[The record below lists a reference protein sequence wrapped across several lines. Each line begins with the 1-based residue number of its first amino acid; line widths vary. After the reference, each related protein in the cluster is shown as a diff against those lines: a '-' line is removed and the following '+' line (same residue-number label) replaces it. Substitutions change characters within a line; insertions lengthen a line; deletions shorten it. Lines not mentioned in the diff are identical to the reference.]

1 VDFEDTPAEAAFRAE
16 VRAWIQ
22 STGGRFVPSPRA
34 AEADI
39 VRLARCWHAARADAG
54 YAGFGLPR
62 SIGGRPGPMMEEVI
76 FLQEQR
82 RHPMAMVEIM
92 TLGTGMALPTI
103 LAHGRPEHLELLG
116 PSTLRGETIWCQ
128 LFSEPG
134 AGSDL
139 AGIGTSAVR
148 DGDRWIV
155 NGQKV
160 WTSGAYFADWGLLLA
175 RTDPAL
181 PKHKGLTYFLLDMR
195 SPGVEVR
202 PLKQLGGRSEF
213 NEVFLTDVSIPDR
226 LRVGDVGAGWTVAI
240 TTLSNERLALT
251 GDAAVSRNLIA
262 PLLRLAARVPSAGG
276 RPLLEDSAF
285 RERVASYHAAV
296 AGVEHIA
303 ARISTALSRGGNPGP
318 EATIGKMTL
327 TRWLQAMGTFGM
339 ELAGVAGSVI
349 DPESD
354 PDLFEIQQ
362 GFLLAPGYR
371 MGGGTEEIGKNII
384 AERVLGLPPDI
395 RVDKDVP
402 FNSIPR
408 GLPPSRSAGP

>member
-1 VDFEDTPAEAAFRAE
+1 LDFEDTQTEAAFRAE
-16 VRAWIQ
+16 VRAWIR
-22 STGGRFVPSPRA
+22 STGPQFVPSPNA
-34 AEADI
+34 TEAEV
-39 VRLARCWHAARADAG
+39 VRLARSWQAARADAG
-54 YAGFGLPR
+54 YAGFGLPT

-82 RHPMAMVEIM
+82 QHPMAMVEIM

-103 LAHGRPEHLELLG
+103 IAHGRPEHLELLG
-116 PSTLRGETIWCQ
+116 PSTLRGETVWCQ

-148 DGDRWIV
+148 DADRWIV

-160 WTSGAYFADWGLLLA
+160 WTSGAYFADWGLLLV
-175 RTDPAL
+175 RTDRAM

-213 NEVFLTDVSIPDR
+213 NEAFLTDVSIPDR
-226 LRVGDVGAGWTVAI
+226 MRVGAVGAGWTVAI

-251 GDAAVSRNLIA
+251 ADAAVSRNLLG
-262 PLLRLAARVPSAGG
+262 PLLRLAARIPSVSG

-327 TRWLQAMGTFGM
+327 TRWLQAMGTFGI
-339 ELAGVAGSVI
+339 ELAGVAGAVV
-349 DPESD
+349 DPAAD

-362 GFLLAPGYR
+362 GFFLAPGYR

-408 GLPPSRSAGP
+408 GGQD

>member
-1 VDFEDTPAEAAFRAE
+1 MDFEDTQMEAAFRAE
-16 VRAWIQ
+16 VRAWIR
-22 STGGRFVPSPRA
+22 STGQQFVPSPNA
-34 AEADI
+34 TEAEV
-39 VRLARCWHAARADAG
+39 VRLARSWQAARADAG
-54 YAGFGLPR
+54 YAGFGLPK

-82 RHPMAMVEIM
+82 QHPMAMVEIM
-92 TLGTGMALPTI
+92 TLGAGMALPTI
-103 LAHGRPEHLELLG
+103 IAHGRPEHLELLG
-116 PSTLRGETIWCQ
+116 PSTVRGETVWCQ

-148 DGDRWIV
+148 DADRWIV

-160 WTSGAYFADWGLLLA
+160 WTSGAYFADWGLLLV
-175 RTDPAL
+175 RTDRSV

-226 LRVGDVGAGWTVAI
+226 MRVGAVGAGWTVAI

-251 GDAAVSRNLIA
+251 GDAAVSRNLLG
-262 PLLRLAARVPSAGG
+262 PLLRLAARIPSVGG
-276 RPLLEDSAF
+276 SRLLDDPAF
-285 RERVASYHAAV
+285 RERIASYHAAV

-327 TRWLQAMGTFGM
+327 TRWLQAMGTFGI
-339 ELAGVAGSVI
+339 ELAGVAGVI
-349 DPESD
+349 VDPAAD

-362 GFLLAPGYR
+362 GFFLAPGYR

-408 GLPPSRSAGP
+408 GTP

>member
-1 VDFEDTPAEAAFRAE
+1 MDFEDTQTEAAFRAE
-16 VRAWIQ
+16 VRAWIR
-22 STGGRFVPSPRA
+22 STGQQFVPPPNA
-34 AEADI
+34 TEAEV
-39 VRLARCWHAARADAG
+39 VRLARSWQAARADAG
-54 YAGFGLPR
+54 YAGFGLPK

-82 RHPMAMVEIM
+82 QHPMAMVEIM

-103 LAHGRPEHLELLG
+103 IAHGRPEHLELLG
-116 PSTLRGETIWCQ
+116 PSTLRGETVWCQ

-148 DGDRWIV
+148 DADRWIV

-160 WTSGAYFADWGLLLA
+160 WTSGAYFADWGLLLV
-175 RTDPAL
+175 RTDRAV

-226 LRVGDVGAGWTVAI
+226 MCVGAVGAGWTVAI

-251 GDAAVSRNLIA
+251 ADAAVSRNLLG
-262 PLLRLAARVPSAGG
+262 PLLRLAARIPSVSG

-303 ARISTALSRGGNPGP
+303 ARISTTLSRGGNPGP
-318 EATIGKMTL
+318 EATVGKMTL
-327 TRWLQAMGTFGM
+327 TRWLQAMGTFGI
-339 ELAGVAGSVI
+339 ELAGVAGAVV
-349 DPESD
+349 DAAAD
-354 PDLFEIQQ
+354 LDLFEIQQ
-362 GFLLAPGYR
+362 GFFLAPGYR

-408 GLPPSRSAGP
+408 GGQD

>member
-1 VDFEDTPAEAAFRAE
+1 MDFEDTPAEAAFRAE

-22 STGGRFVPSPRA
+22 SAGGRFVPSPHA
-34 AEADI
+34 TEADI

-54 YAGFGLPR
+54 YAGFGLPK

-181 PKHKGLTYFLLDMR
+181 PKHKGLT
-195 SPGVEVR
+195 
-202 PLKQLGGRSEF
+202 
-213 NEVFLTDVSIPDR
+213 
-226 LRVGDVGAGWTVAI
+226 
-240 TTLSNERLALT
+240 
-251 GDAAVSRNLIA
+251 
-262 PLLRLAARVPSAGG
+262 
-276 RPLLEDSAF
+276 
-285 RERVASYHAAV
+285 
-296 AGVEHIA
+296 
-303 ARISTALSRGGNPGP
+303 
-318 EATIGKMTL
+318 
-327 TRWLQAMGTFGM
+327 
-339 ELAGVAGSVI
+339 
-349 DPESD
+349 
-354 PDLFEIQQ
+354 
-362 GFLLAPGYR
+362 
-371 MGGGTEEIGKNII
+371 
-384 AERVLGLPPDI
+384 
-395 RVDKDVP
+395 
-402 FNSIPR
+402 
-408 GLPPSRSAGP
+408 

>member
-1 VDFEDTPAEAAFRAE
+1 LDFEDTPTEAAFRAE
-16 VRAWIQ
+16 VRAWIR
-22 STGGRFVPSPRA
+22 STGQQFVPPPNA
-34 AEADI
+34 TEAEV
-39 VRLARCWHAARADAG
+39 VRLARRWQAARADAG
-54 YAGFGLPR
+54 YAGFGLPK

-82 RHPMAMVEIM
+82 QHPMAMVEIM
-92 TLGTGMALPTI
+92 TLGAGMALPTI
-103 LAHGRPEHLELLG
+103 IAHGRPEHLELLG
-116 PSTLRGETIWCQ
+116 PSTLRGDIVWCQ

-148 DGDRWIV
+148 DADRWIV

-160 WTSGAYFADWGLLLA
+160 WTSGAYFADWGLLLV
-175 RTDPAL
+175 RTDRAV
-181 PKHKGLTYFLLDMR
+181 PKHKGLSYFLLDMR

-226 LRVGDVGAGWTVAI
+226 MRVGAVGAGWTVAI

-251 GDAAVSRNLIA
+251 GDAAVSRNLLT
-262 PLLRLAARVPSAGG
+262 PLLRLAARIPSVGG

-327 TRWLQAMGTFGM
+327 TRWLQAMGTFGI
-339 ELAGVAGSVI
+339 ELAGVAGAVV
-349 DPESD
+349 DPAAD

-362 GFLLAPGYR
+362 GFFLAPGYR

-408 GLPPSRSAGP
+408 GTS